1 MSVRVEQI
9 DGDLRVVATRPFR
22 AGEPILR
29 LEGDLVDRPDRH
41 SLQVEDDRHLVV
53 PPATGVPWNPEHYP
67 WRFLNHSCAPN
78 AGIRGREVIAL
89 RDIQLLE
96 QITFDYNTTEYD
108 MAEPFVCRCGTCG
121 GRQVAGFRHL
131 AHEEQA
137 RLRPYLAGHL
147 LRRLG

>member
-1 MSVRVEQI
+1 VSVRVEQI
-9 DGDLRVVATRPFR
+9 DGELRVVATRPFR
-22 AGEPILR
+22 AGEAILR
-29 LEGDLVDRPDRH
+29 LEGDVTDRPSRY

-53 PPATGVPWNPEHYP
+53 PTAGAPERYP

-89 RDIQLLE
+89 RDIEPPE

-121 GRQVAGFRHL
+121 GREIAGFRHL
-131 AHEEQA
+131 TPEQQA

-147 LRRLG
+147 LRRLR